1 MLNARIRR
9 AAERFLPK
17 SLRRMLDP
25 FEAVVR
31 DRLAAFALELPANAR
46 VLDAGAGEGRYRALF
61 ARQQYVGIDN
71 RVGDVS
77 WNYSR
82 LDVIGNLEHIPFA
95 DAAFEAVIS
104 IVVLEHTREP
114 RQVVAEMARVTRP
127 AGRIVVV
134 VPDQWEVHQ
143 APNDFFRFTRYGIEH
158 LMNVGGFRVQQIVAV
173 GGFGW
178 LMSRR
183 SINVLTFFQG
193 GIRWPVF
200 VVAAPFLGL
209 LLPAVFYWADRFDR
223 RRDFTLGYICVAEKI

>member
-1 MLNARIRR
+1 MLNARIRK

-17 SLRRMLDP
+17 SLRRILDP
-25 FEAVVR
+25 FEAVIC
-31 DRLAAFALELPANAR
+31 DRLAAFASELPASAR
-46 VLDAGAGEGRYRALF
+46 VLDAGAGESRYRALF
-61 ARQQYVGIDN
+61 TRQQYVGIDN
-71 RVGDVS
+71 GAGAAS

-82 LDVIGNLEHIPFA
+82 LDVIGNIEQIPFA
-95 DAAFEAVIS
+95 DGAFQAVIS
-104 IVVLEHTREP
+104 VVVLEHTREP

-127 AGRIVVV
+127 AGKIFLV

-143 APNDFFRFTRYGIEH
+143 APNDFFRFTRYGVEH
-158 LMNVGGFRVQQIVAV
+158 LMNAGGFRVQQIVAV

-193 GIRWPVF
+193 GVRWPVF

-209 LLPAVFYWADRFDR
+209 LLPAFFYWADRFDR
-223 RRDFTLGYICVAEKI
+223 RRDFTLGYICVAERI